1 MGTGPPLPPSRPSS
15 PAARIGGPPSVPV
28 LLSLFPD
35 SGPAAQATVPPA
47 PGCVLSLCFLLAFI
61 SINFSDSSD
70 SSRGGAA
77 CALTHHAFPESPA
90 ALPPSL
96 SGISAAPKSGAQG
109 VVTSVASRT
118 GSSEGVSLLR
128 ALAGVSGPSVLVAS
142 HGTSEACRGPFPVCG
157 LCLSN
162 AALSFLVQRGFPPS
176 LPITEISRRP
186 TLSLTKP
193 RTAGGRAL
201 PCTLWLGLVLSSFQ
215 EQEGH
220 VFLLFF
226 FFFFYKWRRRFRL

>member
-1 MGTGPPLPPSRPSS
+1 MLGDRATTAPLPALLPRRPHWRASLRSGSAVPVPGLWACCPGHRPSRPWLCPLPLL
-15 PAARIGGPPSVPV
+15 PAGLHFHKLQR
-28 LLSLFPD
+28 LSGLF
-35 SGPAAQATVPPA
+35 T
-47 PGCVLSLCFLLAFI
+47 
-61 SINFSDSSD
+61 
-70 SSRGGAA
+70 GAA
-77 CALTHHAFPESPA
+77 CALTRHAFPKSPA

-128 ALAGVSGPSVLVAS
+128 APAGASGPSVLVAS
-142 HGTSEACRGPFPVCG
+142 HGTSEARRGPFPVCG

-226 FFFFYKWRRRFRL
+226 FFFLL

>member
-1 MGTGPPLPPSRPSS
+1 M
-15 PAARIGGPPSVPV
+15 
-28 LLSLFPD
+28 
-35 SGPAAQATVPPA
+35 
-47 PGCVLSLCFLLAFI
+47 
-61 SINFSDSSD
+61 
-70 SSRGGAA
+70 
-77 CALTHHAFPESPA
+77 
-90 ALPPSL
+90 
-96 SGISAAPKSGAQG
+96 
-109 VVTSVASRT
+109 ASRT

-128 ALAGVSGPSVLVAS
+128 APAGASGPSVLVAS
-142 HGTSEACRGPFPVCG
+142 HGTSEARRGPFPVCG

-162 AALSFLVQRGFPPS
+162 AALSFPVQRGFPPS

-226 FFFFYKWRRRFRL
+226 FFSSINGDGVFVWRNRWCPLCSVASGCSMVRVGHGGRPGGRVGLVLRKFSKLWLCDFRPFHWALDAFWSIGDEGQG